1 MAEWTLFL
9 EPKMRTTQSPKPVSV
24 NEPARS
30 TGMLR
35 KILLAANFVG
45 VSLLI
50 LVGHYM
56 APPEPTIT
64 STCQMAREVEYCHWS
79 HGGYSMTMPDGAVY
93 TRGHAK
99 DPWERDRSADSPR
112 DETTAARVRGGS
124 KTKHKS

>member
-1 MAEWTLFL
+1 M
-9 EPKMRTTQSPKPVSV
+9 SV

-35 KILLAANFVG
+35 EILLAANFVG

-56 APPEPTIT
+56 APPEPMIT

-79 HGGYSMTMPDGAVY
+79 DGGYSMTMPDGAVY
-93 TRGHAK
+93 TREHAK
-99 DPWERDRSADSPR
+99 DPWERIVLLIVHATRRQSRAYVVDQKLNTIVMERAPSA
-112 DETTAARVRGGS
+112 
-124 KTKHKS
+124 